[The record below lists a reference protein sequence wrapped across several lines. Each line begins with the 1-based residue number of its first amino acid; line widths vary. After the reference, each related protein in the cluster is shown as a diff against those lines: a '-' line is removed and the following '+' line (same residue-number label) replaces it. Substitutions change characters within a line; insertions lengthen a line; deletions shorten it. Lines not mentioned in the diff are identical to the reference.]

1 MRLEFSARPQGVVG
15 LSKYGVLTQWSSLI
29 STYFSKG
36 YSGCGVEN
44 SLEVPG
50 VNGRLLL
57 QVMSRAER
65 NASNSSGT
73 GKRKHLPEPLSE
85 HWCAEHY
92 FIHCIGHRREATWPL
107 YTECTAHQQ
116 KETFSTL

>member
-1 MRLEFSARPQGVVG
+1 MRLACSASPQGVLG
-15 LSKYGVLTQWSSLI
+15 LPKRGVLSQWGSLI

-44 SLEVPG
+44 RLQVPG

-65 NASNSSGT
+65 NTSNSSGM
-73 GKRKHLPEPLSE
+73 GRNKH
-85 HWCAEHY
+85 
-92 FIHCIGHRREATWPL
+92 
-107 YTECTAHQQ
+107 
-116 KETFSTL
+116 